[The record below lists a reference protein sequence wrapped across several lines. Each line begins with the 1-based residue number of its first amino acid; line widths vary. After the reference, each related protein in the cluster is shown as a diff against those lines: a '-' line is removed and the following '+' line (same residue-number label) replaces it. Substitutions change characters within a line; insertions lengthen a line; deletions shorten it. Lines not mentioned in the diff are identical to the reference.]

1 MRIGMGYDVHQ
12 LAEGRRLV
20 LGGIEIESKVGLL
33 GHSDA
38 DVLVHAIMDAMLG
51 ALSLGDIGKHFPDTS
66 SNYKDIDSCILLER
80 VYELISKEGYKLGNV
95 DSVVA
100 LEEPKIGKYIPA
112 MKDKLSKILNV
123 EENQISIKA
132 TTAEKLGYVGKKEG
146 AASYAVCLLEKN

>member
-1 MRIGMGYDVHQ
+1 MGYDVHQ